1 MWRWGR
7 GRVSGSGS
15 WWRCSSVFKMRW
27 VLGAIWGGGEGR
39 GVVVVAVGRMG
50 ARYDDGGTSGEG
62 VSE

>member
-1 MWRWGR
+1 MEVCCLGE
-7 GRVSGSGS
+7 GGGVSGSGNGGG
-15 WWRCSSVFKMRW
+15 CSSAFKMRW
-27 VLGAIWGGGEGR
+27 MLGLFGGR